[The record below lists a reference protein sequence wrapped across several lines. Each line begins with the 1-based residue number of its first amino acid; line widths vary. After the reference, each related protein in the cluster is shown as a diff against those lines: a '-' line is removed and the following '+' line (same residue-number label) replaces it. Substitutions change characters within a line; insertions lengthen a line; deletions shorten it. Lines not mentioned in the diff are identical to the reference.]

1 MSSTMNGRDVMS
13 CQICK
18 EEQASIH
25 VEWLDHRKSFLSSH
39 TEADICNE
47 CCDKLEELEYIELL
61 TGSEIV

>member
-1 MSSTMNGRDVMS
+1 MSSTMNGREEMS

-25 VEWLDHRKSFLSSH
+25 VEWLDHRKSFLSSYR
-39 TEADICNE
+39 EADICDE

-61 TGSEIV
+61 EGSEIV